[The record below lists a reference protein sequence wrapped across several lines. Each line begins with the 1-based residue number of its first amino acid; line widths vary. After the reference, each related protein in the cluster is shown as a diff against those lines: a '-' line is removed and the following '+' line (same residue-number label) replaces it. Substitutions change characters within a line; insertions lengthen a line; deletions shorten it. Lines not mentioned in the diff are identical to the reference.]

1 MGRFIDLCAE
11 VASEADEGEEGLILS
26 PDAWDRFREDFN
38 DEDIEDAL
46 KIVQENLIQEELVNA
61 ADSLSAYLVDVLGV
75 YGSEKGFAEAATD
88 GAVLTLGEI
97 AGLVRRTS
105 RLEDI
110 LTGYREGSPLDRS
123 GLDSLARRLLD
134 RDAEVGGGYDD
145 GHGNR
150 DEVGGD
156 ADDEDGGDEATARP
170 SMKRKRTFD
179 ES

>member
-46 KIVQENLIQEELVNA
+46 KIVQENLVQEELVNA
-61 ADSLSAYLVDVLGV
+61 ADSMSAYMVDVLGV
-75 YGSEKGFAEAATD
+75 YGSEKGFAEAVKD

-123 GLDSLARRLLD
+123 GLDALARRLLD

-150 DEVGGD
+150 DEVVSDVD
-156 ADDEDGGDEATARP
+156 ADDSGYAGRAR
-170 SMKRKRTFD
+170 SRMKHNFD
-179 ES
+179 EP